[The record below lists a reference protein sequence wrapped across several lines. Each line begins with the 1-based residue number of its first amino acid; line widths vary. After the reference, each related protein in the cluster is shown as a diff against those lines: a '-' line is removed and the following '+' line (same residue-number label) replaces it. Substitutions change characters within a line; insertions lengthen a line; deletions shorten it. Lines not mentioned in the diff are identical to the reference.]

1 VAVVG
6 ANPAARMSARMERA
20 RERWE
25 WATRAARMAVYER
38 VEWGSARSV
47 RAERKRWSAA
57 SGRCAREKAQRRVR
71 KGGSS
76 SAAEWKGVRERER
89 REEASGRS
97 PAEARREVRCATVPG
112 DGVMGL
118 VADAAAAVG

>member
-1 VAVVG
+1 
-6 ANPAARMSARMERA
+6 MSARMERA

-25 WATRAARMAVYER
+25 WATRAARTAVYER

-112 DGVMGL
+112 DGVMGP